1 MIRIGS
7 MYEITYR
14 VETKTRVKINVFLPI
29 FLSTGEQVQFI
40 ASLYTQKA

>member
-1 MIRIGS
+1 

-14 VETKTRVKINVFLPI
+14 DIETKTRVKINVFLPI

-40 ASLYTQKA
+40 ASLYTQKGENNI